1 MLVLALIFLFA
12 PLVSRSP
19 DYASGDRGRT
29 IGSTGQAARVPES
42 FCLPSQLTPWSIHPS
57 RSKHRLLFKG
67 SKKEEQTENAALTGG
82 RAAFW
87 MGWGNES
94 TSPLPK
100 PLHSLIISAIT
111 LFRIIC
117 SPSYLPLQPPMSPD
131 EHLRCHATS
140 QFVSCSRRQLQLS
153 IPV

>member
-1 MLVLALIFLFA
+1 MLLVLSLIFLFA

-29 IGSTGQAARVPES
+29 IGSMGQAA
-42 FCLPSQLTPWSIHPS
+42 SQSLFAFHPNSVVHPS
-57 RSKHRLLFKG
+57 IP
-67 SKKEEQTENAALTGG
+67 EQTSLVVQRVQGGGTENAALTGG

-100 PLHSLIISAIT
+100 PLHSLIAKV
-111 LFRIIC
+111 
-117 SPSYLPLQPPMSPD
+117 Q
-131 EHLRCHATS
+131 
-140 QFVSCSRRQLQLS
+140 
-153 IPV
+153 